1 MEETKDKSRGSNDK
15 SRGSNDKSHGSN
27 DKSHGSNDKSQGGSN
42 DKSQGSHEKSQGS
55 NDKSQGS
62 HDKSQGSN
70 DKSRGGSNDKS
81 QGSHEKSQG
90 SNDKSQGSNDKS
102 QGSHDKSQ
110 GSNDKSQGSHDK
122 SQGSNDKSRGGSNDK
137 SQGSHEKSQGSNDKS
152 QGSNDKSHG
161 SKKLFRSRSLKSVGN
176 FMHRILRTLSSLSHL
191 GDGERGHPDPAGDDD
206 GGFRRKDHPPGELG
220 RGVPQEET
228 RVVQGGD
235 SNNNLGKG
243 QGPPRGQEVPNW
255 SLEDK
260 VPGVLGLKN
269 HGNTCFMNAVVQ
281 CLSNT
286 DLLAEYL
293 GMEQYRTELGRAKVN
308 GLVQKD
314 PAGEAPANGC
324 QGEVTERLAS
334 LVRAL
339 WTLEYTPQLSV
350 EFKNAVSKYGS
361 QFRGNSQHDALEFLL
376 WLLDHV
382 NEDLDASSGQ
392 KAKPAKPP
400 VSEQS
405 SLSSSPSSSSQ
416 ADGGHSFVQEHF
428 QAQYRSS
435 LTCPHCHKQSDTFD
449 PFLCVSLPI
458 PLRQTRALNV
468 TLVFQSQQQRF
479 LRVGLAVPLFGTVA
493 ALRQMVADLG
503 KIPADQVLLAEVYA
517 SGFQRSFSDDEDMN
531 SIAEGDPV
539 YAFQVSLPLP
549 KAPGSCRTSGYPHSL
564 PSSPRNFDTNATRL
578 PGGGSVSS
586 EFLAS
591 SSKLL
596 LLLCNLD
603 GTGKQAPR
611 FGPPLVLRE
620 DRTVS
625 WDQLQQNILAKTHYL
640 MRSEA
645 HLPSGGVLFHIRV
658 GAPDSNCYLSA
669 KDARPLQHAAIDR
682 ALQLCGSGGPPHVK
696 LAVEWDS
703 KTKERLFGTIQEE
716 VVKDDESVR
725 TQQLDHQQQNCTLD
739 ECFQLY
745 TKEEQLALDDAW
757 RCPHC
762 KVLQQGTVKL
772 SLWTIPDILIIHL
785 KRFRQVG
792 GRRNKLSTLVRFPLY
807 GMDMTPHV
815 VKRGQ
820 GSKGPAGQWS
830 SWKMDGGPT
839 DVLYDLYAVCNHH
852 GSLQGGHYTAY
863 CRNSLDARW
872 YGYDDSNVE
881 LVQEDEVCTRGA
893 YLLFYQK
900 RNAIPAWSASSSV
913 RGSTSSSMSDHWVL
927 RLNGSKRESLAS
939 HATTNCLPPPQS
951 PDSVVFLEEEDLDQG
966 CGTKSFVRGVKGRS
980 ASMKLTSASKI
991 KRSLSKA
998 MPLRWSFGA
1007 KDKAKP
1013 KTGELVEYL
1022 QSGRRPKYTNDSI
1035 VPLMTNTD
1043 KPTSGPQ
1050 PKANH
1055 VNTHGANEIN
1065 SASGQSRPAKTD
1077 TSDGKLRDKVSRQ
1090 DSSAVT
1096 EKGDGPFQSQH
1107 RTMGVDGPAPFDSVE
1122 KGKANLGKKGDGN
1135 QRILTKDG
1143 NRPRTSDP
1151 GPQEEKSAKSRPTG
1165 LPKKESR
1172 RPSTSDNIKT
1182 DLHARTTR
1190 TSLPNGVVLDGRTS
1204 GTMPRR
1210 QKEDHTPSKA
1220 QMDIR
1225 RAHSSTNVQNKV
1237 EWTMKRSTS
1246 LYKNG
1251 SAPHQG
1257 ARQAAAEKSSSGTL
1271 QRMRYQTSSLGRN
1284 KSVPESSF

>member
-1 MEETKDKSRGSNDK
+1 M
-15 SRGSNDKSHGSN
+15 
-27 DKSHGSNDKSQGGSN
+27 
-42 DKSQGSHEKSQGS
+42 
-55 NDKSQGS
+55 
-62 HDKSQGSN
+62 
-70 DKSRGGSNDKS
+70 
-81 QGSHEKSQG
+81 
-90 SNDKSQGSNDKS
+90 
-102 QGSHDKSQ
+102 
-110 GSNDKSQGSHDK
+110 
-122 SQGSNDKSRGGSNDK
+122 
-137 SQGSHEKSQGSNDKS
+137 
-152 QGSNDKSHG
+152 
-161 SKKLFRSRSLKSVGN
+161 L
-176 FMHRILRTLSSLSHL
+176 
-191 GDGERGHPDPAGDDD
+191 
-206 GGFRRKDHPPGELG
+206 
-220 RGVPQEET
+220 
-228 RVVQGGD
+228 
-235 SNNNLGKG
+235 
-243 QGPPRGQEVPNW
+243 
-255 SLEDK
+255 
-260 VPGVLGLKN
+260 
-269 HGNTCFMNAVVQ
+269 
-281 CLSNT
+281 
-286 DLLAEYL
+286 Y
-293 GMEQYRTELGRAKVN
+293 Y
-308 GLVQKD
+308 
-314 PAGEAPANGC
+314 
-324 QGEVTERLAS
+324 
-334 LVRAL
+334 VR
-339 WTLEYTPQLSV
+339 
-350 EFKNAVSKYGS
+350 
-361 QFRGNSQHDALEFLL
+361 
-376 WLLDHV
+376 
-382 NEDLDASSGQ
+382 
-392 KAKPAKPP
+392 
-400 VSEQS
+400 
-405 SLSSSPSSSSQ
+405 
-416 ADGGHSFVQEHF
+416 
-428 QAQYRSS
+428 
-435 LTCPHCHKQSDTFD
+435 
-449 PFLCVSLPI
+449 
-458 PLRQTRALNV
+458 RALNV

-479 LRVGLAVPLFGTVA
+479 LRIGLAVPLFGTVA
-493 ALRQMVADLG
+493 ALRQMVADQG
-503 KIPADQVLLAEVYA
+503 KIPADQVILAEVYS

-531 SIAEGDPV
+531 SIAE
-539 YAFQVSLPLP
+539 
-549 KAPGSCRTSGYPHSL
+549 GYPHSL

-596 LLLCNLD
+596 VLLCNLD

-640 MRSEA
+640 MRSDA

-696 LAVEWDS
+696 LGVEWDS

-739 ECFQLY
+739 ECFKLY

-762 KVLQQGTVKL
+762 NVLQQGTVKL

-792 GRRNKLSTLVRFPLY
+792 GRRNKLSTLVRFPLL
-807 GMDMTPHV
+807 GMDMAPHV

-820 GSKGPAGQWS
+820 GCKGPAGQWS

-852 GSLQGGHYTAY
+852 GSLQGGHYT
-863 CRNSLDARW
+863 
-872 YGYDDSNVE
+872 
-881 LVQEDEVCTRGA
+881 
-893 YLLFYQK
+893 
-900 RNAIPAWSASSSV
+900 
-913 RGSTSSSMSDHWVL
+913 GSTSSSMSDHWVL

-939 HATTNCLPPPQS
+939 HVTTNCSPPPQS
-951 PDSVVFLEEEDLDQG
+951 PDSVVFLDEEDLDQG

-980 ASMKLTSASKI
+980 ASMKLSSASKI
-991 KRSLSKA
+991 KLSLSKA

-1022 QSGRRPKYTNDSI
+1022 ESGRRPKYTNESI

-1050 PKANH
+1050 PQVNH
-1055 VNTHGANEIN
+1055 KNTHGANEIN
-1065 SASGQSRPAKTD
+1065 SASGQSKPAKTD

-1096 EKGDGPFQSQH
+1096 EKGDGPSQSQH

-1135 QRILTKDG
+1135 QRILTKDSS
-1143 NRPRTSDP
+1143 RPRTSET
-1151 GPQEEKSAKSRPTG
+1151 GPQEEKSAKSRSTG

-1190 TSLPNGVVLDGRTS
+1190 TSLPNGVLDGRTS
-1204 GTMPRR
+1204 GPMPRR
-1210 QKEDHTPSKA
+1210 QKEDHAPSKA

-1237 EWTMKRSTS
+1237 EWTMKRSAS

-1251 SAPHQG
+1251 SATHQA
-1257 ARQAAAEKSSSGTL
+1257 ARQAAAAAEKSSSGTL
-1271 QRMRYQTSSLGRN
+1271 QRMRYQTSSLGR
-1284 KSVPESSF
+1284 KKTVPESSF